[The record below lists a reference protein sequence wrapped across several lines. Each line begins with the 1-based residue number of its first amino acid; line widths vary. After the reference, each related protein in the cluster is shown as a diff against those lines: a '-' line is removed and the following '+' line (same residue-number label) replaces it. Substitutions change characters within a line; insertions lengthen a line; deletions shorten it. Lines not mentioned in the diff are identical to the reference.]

1 MPLTT
6 RPDTEASF
14 PDASRASSQRSGRP
28 NAIPDPLY
36 GAIRLSAWAA
46 AIVATPP
53 FQRLARVSLSDAPG
67 ELLFSRPFPTRLDHT
82 LGVYHLA
89 RAARPRDRTLQAA
102 ALFHDLGHG
111 PFSHL
116 TEPLMREWLGMDH
129 EERSIALIGAVREQ
143 LSPAASRQLR
153 WLDWNEVAAILRGKD
168 ALDRGGLLAGRLDY
182 DNADNL
188 ARFLRASGLGAPSYH
203 PETLARALR
212 PLSTDSARDES
223 DSEQSPG
230 GHHGA
235 ARPMIAAAQPAG
247 PLHRAYLLAGAE
259 EEARG
264 WLADRTTVYRFLH
277 EGHQNLAAHAMLRK
291 AVDLAAATNI
301 LPPDFF
307 DFGDEQALDLFA
319 RALDRGLVALV
330 ERVRSGPEALH
341 RCVWEAEA
349 PAAQPEIPARF
360 ARFRDRLAVEAQ
372 LAAESALAPHEVIVE
387 ALVSSGARALPPIA
401 TTPTMTT
408 GHPRELVW
416 QPEPPP
422 SPRVLHVFV
431 AAGVGRDYQRRARV
445 AAERMFRPLGAVP
458 REG

>member
-14 PDASRASSQRSGRP
+14 PDASRASSTRGGNR
-28 NAIPDPLY
+28 NALPDPLY

-53 FQRLARVSLSDAPG
+53 FQRLARVSLSDVPG
-67 ELLFSRPFPTRLDHT
+67 ELLFDRPFPSRLDHT

-89 RAARPRDRTLQAA
+89 RLARPRDRALQAA

-129 EERSIALIGAVREQ
+129 EERSIALIPAVREQ
-143 LSPAASRQLR
+143 LSPAASRLLS
-153 WLDWNEVAAILRGKD
+153 WLDWDEVAAILRGRD
-168 ALDRGGLLAGRLDY
+168 TLHRGGLLAGRLDY

-188 ARFLRASGLGAPSYH
+188 ARFLLASGLGAPSYH

-212 PLSTDSARDES
+212 PLAYDAAGAASIP
-223 DSEQSPG
+223 EQS
-230 GHHGA
+230 HRTQHGA
-235 ARPMIAAAQPAG
+235 ARPMIAAARPAG
-247 PLHRAYLLAGAE
+247 APHRVYLLSGAE
-259 EEARG
+259 AEARG
-264 WLADRTTVYRFLH
+264 WQADRATVYRYLH
-277 EGHQNLAAHAMLRK
+277 EGHRNLAAHGMLRK
-291 AVDLAAATNI
+291 AVDLATATDI

-319 RALDRGLVALV
+319 RALDRGLVALA

-349 PAAQPEIPARF
+349 PATLTEIPARF
-360 ARFRDRLAVEAQ
+360 ARWRDRLAVEAR
-372 LAAESALAPHEVIVE
+372 LAEESALAPHEVIVE

-401 TTPTMTT
+401 ATTSQ
-408 GHPRELVW
+408 PRGLVW
-416 QPEPPP
+416 QPEPEAT
-422 SPRVLHVFV
+422 PRVVHVFV
-431 AAGVGRDYQRRARV
+431 AAGVGRDYQRRARI
-445 AAERMFRPLGAVP
+445 AAERMFRPLGMVP